1 MPGLPSKTDQL
12 DEMKLL
18 ILLMWAVMGA
28 CMYRVWSCQLLGSHT
43 ALAYVLA
50 CTHAHACRRVGSSV
64 MVVVVRSHASRE
76 GLWVGPGSAV
86 SLMERGAA
94 EGSAAEQQTMSQ
106 CIVVCGVRCGVV
118 WCEV

>member
-1 MPGLPSKTDQL
+1 
-12 DEMKLL
+12 
-18 ILLMWAVMGA
+18 
-28 CMYRVWSCQLLGSHT
+28 
-43 ALAYVLA
+43 
-50 CTHAHACRRVGSSV
+50 

-76 GLWVGPGSAV
+76 GLWVGPGSAG

-118 WCEV
+118 